1 LEYNYEGFQ
10 IAFFIYLYVSQF
22 IESMKYLKTLDFAG
36 QTFIFAA
43 FIIGS
48 LWIGL
53 ADGKWS
59 SLGLT
64 TAFAMLC
71 LGWWQMIS
79 ALIML
84 VTNAPFRKQRLT
96 HFITALV
103 YLGVL
108 ALSAKYMEGYQTA
121 FAIKLIG
128 GIIMIGTPVALA
140 IFYYVITCRWVFPAK
155 PSGKFLPH
163 VSF

>member
-1 LEYNYEGFQ
+1 
-10 IAFFIYLYVSQF
+10 
-22 IESMKYLKTLDFAG
+22 MKYLKTLDFAG
-36 QTFIFAA
+36 QTFIFGA

-48 LWIGL
+48 VWIGL
-53 ADGKWS
+53 AEQRWS

-84 VTNAPFRKQRLT
+84 VTNAPFRKQRLI
-96 HFITALV
+96 HFITAIV
-103 YLGVL
+103 YLGAL
-108 ALSAKYMEGYQTA
+108 ALSAKYIESNQTA
-121 FAIKLIG
+121 FIIKLIG
-128 GIIMIGTPVALA
+128 GIIMMGTPVALA
-140 IFYYVITCRWVFPAK
+140 IFYYSITWRWVFPK
-155 PSGKFLPH
+155 YSSGKFLPH